1 MTWKKLQRLLACLLA
16 VLLLSQV
23 GAFSP
28 AVFAADDSS
37 YTLQDGTAIIKST
50 MTTDEVNHALTRAL
64 VKDFDQKSE
73 DAQAKLLDDLKWEY
87 KTNGFKNKGT
97 IFEAKSSDLYWDSIA
112 GGRVVEEGKVIKTK
126 YTCPALA
133 DNKDGDYK
141 VRLVGTTQEVTL
153 TKAEKLS
160 SSITLKQDASVKLPY
175 NEDGTLNADALRA
188 AIFDQVVES
197 TAPDLK
203 VDDVTIEY
211 YATATTGSL
220 GALGRAWAPLEGG
233 TVNSVNY
240 PAISAGEQKIRISYD
255 ESDTYFSTSPE
266 VMVTFTERADSHIV
280 LKSGQKVA
288 LPYNDD
294 VTVNYDAL
302 RASILT
308 QVVDEGT
315 TPALTL
321 QNTEIE
327 YYASSALVDHKEWVK
342 LEGEYKTI
350 PVINKEIGYPAIS
363 AGEQQIRISFKGD
376 DEYKASSDEVTVTFA
391 ERPSVQV
398 TKKENPTFKLAFNDD
413 GTAIYDNIQQQVFN
427 AVIQSTDPT
436 LTADD
441 VSIKYLATEKV
452 LGAADSHEWMPLTG
466 GKKNGISYPAIG
478 EGTQKV
484 RISWGGN
491 RYYAPMDLEAEVLVT
506 GRPDLQVTLKESP
519 SVKLVFNDDG
529 KVIYDNIYQQVWD
542 AVIERTEP
550 ELTLEQATLEYYA
563 DSKATGWV
571 SEWVPLEGGKKNS
584 ISYPGV
590 SEGTQKVRVSW
601 RGTSV
606 YAPGHVDV
614 DVVFLD
620 RDPAPFHLKTGVTKV
635 GIVYN
640 PDQSINYEATE
651 QALREALIESTDSNY
666 SVDLVKVEYNI
677 YGTHL
682 TDDRIANY
690 KDLSYRVLDSDLLDG
705 IKAGKFG
712 LGDQLLRLSWSGNAD
727 YKPFEETRVRV
738 KMVDNRQPTEV
749 VLKPSISIVYNMD
762 ASVMKQN
769 IFEYVIDWDASKL
782 PEKSTLSVAD
792 FTIEYYA
799 ENEVE
804 ADGMTTGG
812 GVHLYMPLEGGK
824 GGAFEGD
831 PTKFLTYPQMGAGDQ
846 KIRVT
851 YKGNADYRPSTPV
864 EGNLTVN
871 KAKVSVK
878 VHSTSIYAEEAKDK
892 LGEGF
897 ITTDPAD
904 KFDIY
909 TIYGGMTSDVTTSVF
924 VQLPERYTNT
934 ALIQAIDWALE
945 QAGQPTLTE
954 MMNNGTTVGQ
964 LRKIIS
970 DVISKGD
977 DLPTFIKDALKKAG
991 IDIDTLVKLN
1001 EALSK
1006 LPGLLDN
1013 VRVAFGTP
1021 DQAGIY
1027 TVCAVTNNK
1036 NYETG
1041 FGMGALVVKKHY
1053 SGVKLQWNK
1062 TIPNGKLTAEEAA
1075 GFDFGATLMYDG
1087 NPAKKQTNVHYLYS
1101 GFTSKWK
1108 PYSSTTT
1115 PPTEPGRYVMTAVT
1129 VGGNYQAA
1137 PITRSFQITK

>member
-1 MTWKKLQRLLACLLA
+1 MTGKKLQRVLACLLA

-28 AVFAADDSS
+28 AVFAADSS
-37 YTLQDGTAIIKST
+37 GYTLQNGSAIIKST

-64 VKDFDQKSE
+64 VVGFDQMSKA
-73 DAQAKLLDDLKWEY
+73 DQNALLGSLTWEY
-87 KTNGFKNKGT
+87 
-97 IFEAKSSDLYWDSIA
+97 YC
-112 GGRVVEEGKVIKTK
+112 EGKSKMGFSNTDWGSIGGFDSSTK
-126 YTCPALA
+126 KLGITTNYTHPALA
-133 DNKDGDYK
+133 KNDDGNYQ
-141 VRLVGTTQEVTL
+141 VRVAGTTAEVTL
-153 TKAEKLS
+153 KKLEKIE
-160 SSITLKQDASVKLPY
+160 SSIELKQGASVRLPY

-188 AIFDQVVES
+188 AIFAQVVGNTTPELTVS
-197 TAPDLK
+197 N
-203 VDDVTIEY
+203 VTIEY
-211 YATATTGSL
+211 YATAESGSFV
-220 GALGRAWAPLEGG
+220 GVGEAWMPLEGG
-233 TVNSVNY
+233 TKDLLTY
-240 PAISAGEQKIRISYD
+240 PAISAGEQQIQISFKGD
-255 ESDTYFSTSPE
+255 NTYKASSETTT
-266 VMVTFTERADSHIV
+266 VTFTERADSHIV
-280 LKSGQKVA
+280 LKSGQQVA
-288 LPYNDD
+288 LPYTDAT
-294 VTVNYDAL
+294 TVDYDTL
-302 RASILT
+302 RAAILQ
-308 QVVDEGT
+308 QVVSEDT
-315 TPALTL
+315 TPALTAE
-321 QNTEIE
+321 NTEIK
-327 YYASSALVDHKEWVK
+327 YYAMSSTGLAHEWVK
-342 LEGEYKTI
+342 LDGDKVNLAT
-350 PVINKEIGYPAIS
+350 YPAIS
-363 AGEQQIRISFKGD
+363 AGDQQIQISFKGD
-376 DEYKASSDEVTVTFA
+376 DAYKASSATTTVTFT
-391 ERPSVQV
+391 ERPAVSV
-398 TKKENPTFKLAFNDD
+398 TRNDSPTFKLNYNDNGD
-413 GTAIYDNIQQQVFN
+413 AIYDNIQQQVFD

-452 LGAADSHEWMPLTG
+452 FGVDSHEWMPLTG

-506 GRPDLQVTLKESP
+506 GRPALQVTLKDSP

-651 QALREALIESTDSNY
+651 QALREALIESTDPGY
-666 SVDLVKVEYNI
+666 PVDLVKVQYNI
-677 YGTHL
+677 YGTSI
-682 TDDRIANY
+682 TDDWIANY
-690 KDLSYRVLDSDLLDG
+690 KDLSYKVLDSDLFNG

-712 LGDQLLRLSWSGNAD
+712 LGDQLLRLSWRGNAD

-749 VLKPSISIVYNMD
+749 VLKSGASITYNMD
-762 ASVMKQN
+762 ANAMLQA
-769 IFEYVIDWDASKL
+769 IFENLIDWDASTL
-782 PEKSTLSVAD
+782 PEKSTLSAAD
-792 FTIEYYA
+792 FTFEYYG
-799 ENEVE
+799 ENVLGEE
-804 ADGMTTGG
+804 DGGISG
-812 GVHLYMPLEGGK
+812 GVPNWAPVAGG
-824 GGAFEGD
+824 
-831 PTKFLTYPQMGAGDQ
+831 TVNLLTYPQMGAGENQ
-846 KIRVT
+846 KVRVS
-851 YKGNADYRPSTPV
+851 YSGNGEYRPCKNV
-864 EGNLTVN
+864 EGTLTVN

-878 VHSTSIYAEEAKDK
+878 VHSTSIYADEAKVK

-897 ITTDPAD
+897 VTTDPAD

-909 TIYGGMTSDVTTSVF
+909 TIYGGMTSDVTGSVF
-924 VQLPERYTNT
+924 VQLPERMTKGT
-934 ALIQAIDWALE
+934 IIDLIDKTLKGLHQK
-945 QAGQPTLTE
+945 TLTE
-954 MMNNGTTVGQ
+954 MMQQGTTVGE
-964 LRKIIS
+964 LRKLLSEI
-970 DVISKGD
+970 VAKGD
-977 DLPTFIKDALKKAG
+977 KLPQPMKDLLKKVG

-1001 EALSK
+1001 EALNK
-1006 LPGLLDN
+1006 FPGLLDN

-1027 TVCAVTNNK
+1027 TVYAITNNK

-1053 SGVKLQWNK
+1053 SGVKLQWNQ
-1062 TIPNGKLTAEEAA
+1062 TIPNGKLTAEEAKN
-1075 GFDFGATLMYDG
+1075 FDFGVTLMYDG
-1087 NPAKKQTNVHYLYS
+1087 NPAEKQTNVHYLYS

-1115 PPTEPGRYVMTAVT
+1115 PPTDPGRYVVT
-1129 VGGNYQAA
+1129 VVTLGGNYQAA
-1137 PITRSFQITK
+1137 PITRAFQITK